1 MSATLHIEQYSPK
14 GLVIHGAGEV
24 GPLAERIKAAAPK
37 ASTYYCPRRKGWIF
51 SAKRIGK
58 LRAALDDLLL
68 TPEHA
73 A

>member
-24 GPLAERIKAAAPK
+24 GPLAERIKAAVPK
-37 ASTYYCPRRKGWIF
+37 ASTYHCPRRKGWIF
-51 SAKRIGK
+51 SVKHITK
-58 LRAALDDLLL
+58 LREALTDLLQA
-68 TPEHA
+68 PQHA